1 MHDRPQYIRDTIVA
15 PATPPGKGGVAV
27 VRISGDDAESVGRK
41 ILGDIPKPRHAS
53 NRIFYDG
60 ASRPIDS
67 GIVLYFPGPASYTG
81 ESVIELQGHGG
92 PIITNMLLEAAIEFG
107 ARRAA
112 PGEFSQR
119 AFLNGKLDLAQAE
132 AIADLIDSGTAQAV
146 RAAHRSLTGVFSIA
160 VFALIETVIQLRLY
174 VEAAIDFPEEE
185 IDFLSDQA
193 LLTKLKNCEAAFTDL
208 LNKAAAGRILRDGLR
223 FVIAGQPNVGKS
235 SLLNYLSGQDAAIV
249 TEVAGTTRD
258 IIREQIDIEGLS
270 VELVDT
276 AGLRDNPDR
285 IEAEGIRKA
294 REVMQTADAVLWV
307 KDATAP
313 ETESLAEEFPSD
325 LPVIVIRNKIDLCDN
340 DAHET
345 PTSNQSIN
353 LSAKTGTG
361 MDALKSAMT
370 AFAGYEDSGEGAF
383 TARRRHVVALQQAFD
398 HFGIGY
404 AALIDDRAGEIL
416 AEELRLAQSSLSQI
430 TGDFSSD
437 DLLGRI
443 FSEFCIG
450 K

>member
-1 MHDRPQYIRDTIVA
+1 MNDRPQYIRDTIVA

-27 VRISGDDAESVGRK
+27 VRISGDGAEAVGRRL
-41 ILGDIPKPRHAS
+41 LGNLPEPRHAS
-53 NRIFYDG
+53 NRIFYDS

-67 GIVLYFPGPASYTG
+67 GIALYFPGTASYTG
-81 ESVIELQGHGG
+81 ESVIELQAHGG
-92 PIITNMLLEAAIEFG
+92 PTITNMLLDAALEFG

-146 RAAHRSLTGVFSIA
+146 RAAHRSLTGVFSTA
-160 VFALIETVIQLRLY
+160 VFALIETVIQLRLH

-193 LLTKLKNCEAAFTDL
+193 LLTKLTTCEAAFTDL
-208 LNKAAAGRILRDGLR
+208 LEKAAAGRVLRDGLR
-223 FVIAGQPNVGKS
+223 FVIAGEPNVGKS
-235 SLLNYLSGQDAAIV
+235 SLLNFLSGQDAAIV

-258 IIREQIDIEGLS
+258 VIREQINIDGLS
-270 VELVDT
+270 VELIDT
-276 AGLRDNPDR
+276 AGLWDNPDR
-285 IEAEGIRKA
+285 IEAEGIRRA
-294 REVMQTADAVLWV
+294 REVMQTADAILWV

-313 ETESLAEEFPSD
+313 ETESLAQEFPRD

-345 PTSNQSIN
+345 ATTHQTID

-361 MDALKSAMT
+361 IDALKSAIT

-383 TARRRHVVALQQAFD
+383 TARRRHVVALQEAFG
-398 HFGIGY
+398 HFGIGR
-404 AALIDDRAGEIL
+404 AALMDDKAGEIL